1 MPKAQRK
8 KSVKKSQDKKSEKD
22 KPISPS
28 KDLSSENSN
37 ISENESQI
45 DYPNLKLHK
54 LILENFKSFQGRNEI
69 GYFQDF
75 SVVLGPNGSGKSNI
89 IDALSFVFGLNAQQ
103 MRTRNLKELIYHPH
117 SSSSS
122 NKAQNCSVEIIFK
135 KNLKNPS
142 QKLITQALDEI
153 SFRRTVNASGSSSFY
168 FNDKKMTQ
176 EDYVQ
181 KLMDFSIPVNSMY
194 FILGQGGVDSLFSS
208 KRNKIEQIIEVLSGS
223 YKYKER
229 YDELVKKLEEKN
241 NELNEENTKINN
253 KLKTLKDNVL
263 QLKTRLENDIYAKL
277 DSKTKLLNE
286 SMSQNELLNKQNKS
300 LNEEM
305 EKLKLEKENFNLFRE
320 KFNTLMKEKTK
331 NDVLS
336 IKQEEMI
343 KNLEGEISILNL
355 ECKEKDNRYKK
366 LDDIYLGVIKVIEEH
381 KKINQN
387 LKNKLKLK
395 EKEDK
400 NKRLI
405 IFQKE
410 QEIILLR
417 NFINSYKNDSKNKF
431 RNGGDNVKSKL
442 LSDNN
447 YYKQRELPNLHKNR
461 SSININTKNE
471 ISKTIIRT
479 NNIPMRQN
487 LPKVELKG
495 NFNTSKKGINN
506 YSNYFKKNNI
516 LDVNDKEE
524 DNIKEIT
531 DLMKKMINE

>member
-1 MPKAQRK
+1 MEENNPENNNNENKNENNQQEE
-8 KSVKKSQDKKSEKD
+8 VLNE
-22 KPISPS
+22 S
-28 KDLSSENSN
+28 KINNKNIDEANKNNENNNNNSN
-37 ISENESQI
+37 LNEIQNKEEGEKINESNVNNKNEKSDNINKEKENENQNENEKKDDKNDLNDNTKI
-45 DYPNLKLHK
+45 NELIKEIEELKK
-54 LILENFKSFQGRNEI
+54 ERIILNDKN
-69 GYFQDF
+69 
-75 SVVLGPNGSGKSNI
+75 
-89 IDALSFVFGLNAQQ
+89 
-103 MRTRNLKELIYHPH
+103 KELEEK
-117 SSSSS
+117 
-122 NKAQNCSVEIIFK
+122 NKELEEKCK
-135 KNLKNPS
+135 KLEEKNR
-142 QKLITQALDEI
+142 E
-153 SFRRTVNASGSSSFY
+153 
-168 FNDKKMTQ
+168 
-176 EDYVQ
+176 
-181 KLMDFSIPVNSMY
+181 
-194 FILGQGGVDSLFSS
+194 
-208 KRNKIEQIIEVLSGS
+208 
-223 YKYKER
+223 
-229 YDELVKKLEEKN
+229 LEEKN

-387 LKNKLKLK
+387 LKNKLKIK

-479 NNIPMRQN
+479 NNIPMRHN

-495 NFNTSKKGINN
+495 NFNTSKKAINN